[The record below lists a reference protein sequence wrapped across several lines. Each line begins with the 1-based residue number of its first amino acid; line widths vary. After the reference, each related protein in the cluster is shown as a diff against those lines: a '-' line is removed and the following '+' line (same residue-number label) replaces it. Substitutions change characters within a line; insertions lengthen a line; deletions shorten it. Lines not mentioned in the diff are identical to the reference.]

1 MDRLLI
7 QGMCFVSVVLL
18 VLGIERIYRAR
29 TSGRPML
36 ETGTGKPGVFT
47 WFQGP
52 IEVLGGLL
60 LPTMMALSPAREALI
75 RRTLVT
81 GGVDESIS
89 PLHILGAQA
98 FTALC
103 GIGICLLMPLLG
115 GGEWGWMLLGGA
127 IVGFVGWMYPWL
139 WLQRQ
144 AADRKLMISKQL
156 PYALDLLTTAVE
168 AGQDFGA
175 AVRYIT
181 RNGLTGP
188 LGEEFD
194 RVLSEIDLGNSRQV
208 ALRKMAE
215 RTDTDESAQFAS
227 AVIQS
232 IETGSSLSST
242 LRMQAQDLRRCR
254 FNRAEQQ
261 AAKAPSLM
269 IIPMALFIVPGIF
282 IIVFTPVIIKVMRSL
297 GKM

>member
-1 MDRLLI
+1 MDRLVI
-7 QGMCFVSVVLL
+7 QGMFFVSVVLL

-29 TSGRPML
+29 KSGNDVV
-36 ETGTGKPGVFT
+36 ETGGRQLGIFT

-52 IEVLGGLL
+52 IELLGGLM
-60 LPTMMALSPAREALI
+60 LPYMTALSPDREKLI
-75 RRTLVT
+75 RRTLIS

-89 PLHILGAQA
+89 PVHIIGAQVFA
-98 FTALC
+98 ALC
-103 GIGICLLMPLLG
+103 GVVTCLIIALLG
-115 GGEWGWMLLGGA
+115 GVEWVWVLLA
-127 IVGFVGWMYPWL
+127 IGIAAFVGWVYPWL
-139 WLQRQ
+139 WLQRK
-144 AADRKLMISKQL
+144 AEARKLMISKQL

-194 RVLSEIDLGNSRQV
+194 RLLSEIDLGNSRQV

-215 RTDTDESAQFAS
+215 RTGTDESAQFAS

-232 IETGSSLSST
+232 IETGASLSST